1 MVGYSCWW
9 ETCAERQIITVP
21 PLHTKTYN
29 AGMTS
34 LLWYHK
40 TVDCNDNWTVFI
52 NGRYSPY
59 IPNKA
64 WNAQSHSDLD
74 TIVNDTLVIYKS
86 DGHNINSFTAYKGID
101 KDDDE
106 LPKLFL
112 NHLMIS
118 MFTWQT
124 FQRGHQ
130 NMSNLPPG
138 SPIVIVSRLKGK
150 PPLVAIDAF
159 PFEYFWDSQEVF
171 LYKNQQTRMN
181 APDPLVIHTGSS
193 HSRLE
198 TYLHSGPWSIQC
210 AACPHWCRDSASH
223 PWREAL
229 SVNSNSPQCTQGV
242 SM

>member
-74 TIVNDTLVIYKS
+74 TIVNDALVIYKS
-86 DGHNINSFTAYKGID
+86 DGHNINSFTAYKGMD
-101 KDDDE
+101 EDDE

-112 NHLMIS
+112 NYLLIW

-171 LYKNQQTRMN
+171 LYKNQQTWMN
-181 APDPLVIHTGSS
+181 APDPLVIQSS
-193 HSRLE
+193 GSRLE
-198 TYLHSGPWSIQC
+198 TYLHSGPWSKQC
-210 AACPHWCRDSASH
+210 AACPHWCRDSRSH

-229 SVNSNSPQCTQGV
+229 SVNSNSQQCTQGV